1 MVKKI
6 GVITIFVLLF
16 ASVTISAIITRLACA
31 NGEENAST
39 VGYGL
44 VTSKI
49 KKNITTQE
57 DIIVLLGAPNIT
69 TTDAEGNE
77 TWIYDKTSTETVQK
91 GKITGEG
98 SRNTKVGVDNQGK
111 EGGVNILIAGYKQG
125 SEHGSGV
132 ASSHGKISAQD
143 EVTRTTMTKNFTL
156 IIKFNENKT
165 VKNYSVRAANF

>member
-6 GVITIFVLLF
+6 FVITIVGLLLSGFANSSIIMGFVY
-16 ASVTISAIITRLACA
+16 A
-31 NGEENAST
+31 GEEQGTSA

-49 KKNITTQE
+49 KKNVTTQE

-69 TTDAEGNE
+69 TTDAEGSE
-77 TWIYDKTSTETVQK
+77 TWVYDKASTETVQK
-91 GKITGEG
+91 GKVESEG
-98 SRNTKVGVDNQGK
+98 SRSAKVDVDGQSK

-125 SEHGSGV
+125 SGHGSGV
-132 ASSHGKISAQD
+132 TNTHGNVSAQD

-165 VKNYSVRAANF
+165 VKNYSVRSANF